1 MLEKFNTIISDKK
14 PVLIDF
20 YAEWCGP
27 CKMLSPHLKT
37 AKEQI
42 QDAGKI
48 VKINVDK
55 YPDIAAEFGVRGVPT
70 LILFKEGV
78 SLWRQSGFISA
89 PEIVK
94 LFHTYGK

>member
-1 MLEKFNTIISDKK
+1 MLEKFNKIISDKK

-27 CKMLSPHLKT
+27 CKMLSPNLKT

-55 YPDIAAEFGVRGVPT
+55 YPEIAAEFGVRGVPT
-70 LILFKEGV
+70 LILFKDGV
-78 SLWRQSGFISA
+78 SLWRQSGVISA

-94 LFHTYGK
+94 LFSTYGK